1 MPYFAYKARDAGG
14 KLIEGV
20 LEGASS
26 GGVADLLL
34 GRGVTPV
41 SIEETRARGQGNG
54 NAALTLF
61 KPRVQH
67 VDILLFSRQIHTL
80 LKAGV
85 PIMRALN
92 GLQESATNPAMKEVI
107 RDVRESLEA
116 GRELSVSLARH
127 PKVFSSFYI
136 SMVRVG
142 EATGLLDEIFLR
154 LFEHLEFERFMR
166 EQVKSALRY
175 PMFVVIAMAV
185 AIVVVNLFVIPAFA
199 KVFQGFGA
207 ELPLMT
213 RLLLGFSDFMV
224 TWWPAMLVA
233 LIGGIVAFR
242 AWVGT
247 HAGRMQWEALALRFP
262 IAGKIV
268 SKAAMARFARSFALS
283 TRSGAPNMVN
293 RPFPRTPFTAMV
305 SMAMSCGG
313 TKRVSMPPSA
323 PSQRTSAPRARK
335 ACATARPGKMWPPV
349 PPAITKIRGAG
360 VLNAPSASRPLPQIQ
375 RRACPSTAPPAG
387 VTATTHGCCLAP
399 APAVA
404 RPAAVCP
411 PMPHSTPP
419 GEWLPAARRGRTHT
433 THATTTPSPRK
444 SSTRWNHH
452 TTLAARSGPW
462 SAARPD

>member
-1 MPYFAYKARDAGG
+1 MAYFAYKGRDAGG

-20 LEGASS
+20 LEGASA

-41 SIEETRARGQGNG
+41 SIEETRSK
-54 NAALTLF
+54 AAGGSAFSLF
-61 KPRVQH
+61 KPRVEH
-67 VDILLFSRQIHTL
+67 VDILLFSRQLHTL

-92 GLQESATNPAMKEVI
+92 GLQESATNPSMKEVV

-127 PKVFSSFYI
+127 PKVFSPFYI

-154 LFEHLEFERFMR
+154 LFEHMEFERFMR

-175 PMFVVIAMAV
+175 PMFVVLAMAV

-199 KVFQGFGA
+199 KVFHGFGA

-213 RLLLGFSDFMV
+213 RLLLGFSEFMV

-233 LIGGIVAFR
+233 VIAGVVAFR

-247 HAGRMQWEALALRFP
+247 AGGRMQWEAIALRFP

-283 TRSGAPNMVN
+283 TRSGVPVMQALSNSAQTVDNSYIAARIEGMRDTVERGESVLRAAIASGFFTPVVLQMV
-293 RPFPRTPFTAMV
+293 AVGEESGALDDMMEEV
-305 SMAMSCGG
+305 GQMY
-313 TKRVSMPPSA
+313 
-323 PSQRTSAPRARK
+323 QREVEYELKTLGQQIEPILIV
-335 ACATARPGKMWPPV
+335 CL
-349 PPAITKIRGAG
+349 G
-360 VLNAPSASRPLPQIQ
+360 VLVLILALGIFLPMWDL
-375 RRACPSTAPPAG
+375 G
-387 VTATTHGCCLAP
+387 K
-399 APAVA
+399 VA
-404 RPAAVCP
+404 IKR
-411 PMPHSTPP
+411 
-419 GEWLPAARRGRTHT
+419 
-433 THATTTPSPRK
+433 
-444 SSTRWNHH
+444 
-452 TTLAARSGPW
+452 
-462 SAARPD
+462 